1 MKKKTKRSLL
11 AVAVS
16 VIFVIV
22 AILFGG
28 QVFAPN
34 RNSTSSNIEENKIDI
49 EQFNGLKVYFIDVGQ
64 GDSIFIQSDEKTML
78 IDAGTNEAGPKIV
91 NFLQEKGIE
100 KIDYLIGT
108 HPHEDHIGGLDDII
122 LSFPIGTFYMP
133 KVQTNTK
140 TFEDV
145 LDAAMEKGIAITS
158 PKIEDTYQVGK
169 ANCTFL
175 SSKID
180 KSNLNLSSLV
190 IHMTYE
196 GQSFLF
202 MGDAEKENEEA
213 KFWPQVDVLKIGH
226 HGSKT
231 SSSKAFLKQT
241 NPQIA
246 IISLG
251 KDNIYHHPS
260 QEVIARLEQINT
272 QIYRTDVSG
281 TILLLCDGKNILI
294 EKEKES

>member
-1 MKKKTKRSLL
+1 MKRKIKRSLL
-11 AVAVS
+11 GGIVS
-16 VIFVIV
+16 VIIIIV
-22 AILFGG
+22 ALFGG
-28 QVFAPN
+28 QVFTST
-34 RNSTSSNIEENKIDI
+34 RNTVSSKIEENKIDV
-49 EQFNGLKVYFIDVGQ
+49 EQFDGLKVYFIDVGQ

-122 LSFPIGTFYMP
+122 LSFSIGTFYMP

-169 ANCTFL
+169 ANCKFL

-202 MGDAEKENEEA
+202 MGDAEKENEQA

-231 SSSKAFLKQT
+231 SSSRDFLKQT

-260 QEVIARLEQINT
+260 QEVIERLEQINT

>member
-1 MKKKTKRSLL
+1 MKRKIKRSLL
-11 AVAVS
+11 GGIIS
-16 VIFVIV
+16 VIIIIV
-22 AILFGG
+22 ALFGG
-28 QVFAPN
+28 QVFTST
-34 RNSTSSNIEENKIDI
+34 RNTVSSKIEENKIDI
-49 EQFNGLKVYFIDVGQ
+49 EQFDGLKVYFIDVGQ

-122 LSFPIGTFYMP
+122 LSFSIGTFYMP

-169 ANCTFL
+169 ANCKFL

-202 MGDAEKENEEA
+202 MGDAEKENEQA

-231 SSSKAFLKQT
+231 SSSKAFLDQT

-260 QEVIARLEQINT
+260 QEVIERLEQINT